1 MPPDTKLRL
10 CCLTVRQPFVQ
21 FIILDWKS
29 GESRRYHHTLGGL
42 ENRYIL
48 LHVAKKVAKK
58 EVKDQKTAALRI
70 AQARQL
76 PPTEIAQCLSACDDQ
91 HTLGHV
97 VAVVLLG
104 ETTKLEPRHLDTEER
119 RKKWENRT
127 FVPATDLEGM
137 FVTRITEV
145 HPVQTPWP
153 LTGFQSRFRAEVSV
167 GQLPPKLDHKILK
180 LSHQP

>member
-1 MPPDTKLRL
+1 MPPDTLLCL

-21 FIILDWKS
+21 FIILSWKS
-29 GESRRYHHTLGGL
+29 GESRSQYRTLGSL

-58 EVKDQKTAALRI
+58 EVEDQKTSALQI
-70 AQARQL
+70 AQARNL
-76 PPTEIAQCLSACDDQ
+76 PPSEIAQCLSACDDQ

-97 VAVVLLG
+97 VAVVRLG
-104 ETTKLEPRHLDTEER
+104 KTTKLEPRHLDTEER

-137 FVTRITEV
+137 YVTQITEV

-153 LTGFQSRFRAEVSV
+153 LTGHQSRFRTEVSV
-167 GQLPPKLDHKILK
+167 GQLPPKLDPKILK